1 LFTGVPLRST
11 PAYTLVAP
19 NGALY
24 DKKSSRLS
32 VFAWGDWGA
41 DAFVKFV
48 KFVDQK
54 TSRLSV
60 LAWGNEGADAIVFV
74 VFIVFLFG
82 EGRGC
87 RLFELFELSL
97 ILRSFSL

>member
-1 LFTGVPLRST
+1 MGQQGRGCFRLIRLIRRPIRT
-11 PAYTLVAP
+11 
-19 NGALY
+19 
-24 DKKSSRLS
+24 SRLS
-32 VFAWGDWGA
+32 VFAWG
-41 DAFVKFV
+41 
-48 KFVDQK
+48 
-54 TSRLSV
+54 
-60 LAWGNEGADAIVFV
+60 NECADAIVFV